1 MPQDRRTATYKV
13 LNANSPVIENLLRVK
28 ENSEGYRCQVFF
40 PVASDSVFG
49 DLDQVMYRKKPDLDK
64 LFVCLSAV
72 QESWAGTQDSDQV
85 QQYDPFLQD
94 PPQILTTK
102 KGQLPKLS
110 KVILYYNEGVR
121 MFRVAYHRSYDGAT
135 PYMIRNIL
143 QPLS

>member
-1 MPQDRRTATYKV
+1 MPQDRRTSTYKV
-13 LNANSPVIENLLRVK
+13 LQANGPIMKKLIEVK
-28 ENSEGYRCQVFF
+28 ERSEGYRCQVFF
-40 PVASDSVFG
+40 PVASDSVYG

-72 QESWAGTQDSDQV
+72 QESWAGNDEGI
-85 QQYDPFLQD
+85 QYDPFLSD
-94 PPQILTTK
+94 PPQIITTK
-102 KGQLPKLS
+102 QDALPKLS

-121 MFRVAYHRSYDGAT
+121 MFRVAYHRSYDGSQ